1 MEKTSPGNYK
11 IVTNIFLSE
20 RELRFESG
28 TTLNQVYIAYE
39 TYGNLNAQKS
49 NAILVCHALSG
60 DAHAGNGGWWD
71 GLIGPGKALD
81 TSKYFIVCSNT
92 IGSCKGSSGPQ
103 SVNPET
109 GKPYALTFPVLTIGD
124 MVQAQHMLAD
134 FLGISQWHMVIGGSM
149 GGMQA
154 MEWAIMFP
162 ERVKSCVVIATAARL
177 SPQALA
183 FGAVGRQ
190 AILADP
196 KWNKGNYD
204 PLQQPENGL
213 SIARMIGHITYLSEE
228 SMRMKFGRK
237 LQEKNDYGYDFST
250 DFQIESYLLHQ
261 GDKFVNRF
269 DANAY
274 LYLSKAMSYFDLEKK
289 YGSIEEAFANVK
301 SSFLVVSISSDMLY
315 SSAQSKEITHAL
327 MKHKKPVTYVEMES
341 PYGHDSFLIET
352 EKLTALVKP
361 YLESLE

>member
-1 MEKTSPGNYK
+1 MSETQF
-11 IVTNIFLSE
+11 FLSSQP
-20 RELRFESG
+20 LTLESG
-28 TTLNQVYIAYE
+28 AVLSQFQIAYE
-39 TYGNLNAQKS
+39 TYGQLNAERS

-60 DAHAGNGGWWD
+60 DAHAGDGGWWD

-81 TSKYFIVCSNT
+81 TDRFFVLCSNT
-92 IGSCKGSSGPQ
+92 LGSCKGSSGPQ
-103 SVNPET
+103 SINPET
-109 GKPYALTFPVLTIGD
+109 GNVYGLTFPVITVGD
-124 MVQAQHMLAD
+124 MAKAQKQWID
-134 FLGISQWHMVIGGSM
+134 SLGITTLHMVIGGSM

-154 MEWAIMFP
+154 VEWAIMFP
-162 ERVKSCVVIATAARL
+162 DALKSCVVIATAAWL

-183 FGAVGRQ
+183 FGAVGRH

-196 KWNKGNYD
+196 KWKNGEYD
-204 PLQQPENGL
+204 VAEPPENGL

-237 LQEKNDYGYDFST
+237 LQEKKDYGYDFQT
-250 DFQIESYLLHQ
+250 DFQIESYLLYQ

-289 YGSIEEAFANVK
+289 YGGLNEAFKDVK
-301 SSFLVVSISSDMLY
+301 ASFLVVSISSDMLY
-315 SSAQSKEITHAL
+315 PSKQSKAITHAL
-327 MKHKKPVTYVEMES
+327 MKDGKTVTYVEMDS

-352 EKLTALVKP
+352 DKLTDLVKP
-361 YLESLE
+361 FLEALS

>member
-1 MEKTSPGNYK
+1 MSDLQFYSSTHPL
-11 IVTNIFLSE
+11 TL
-20 RELRFESG
+20 ESG
-28 TTLNQVYIAYE
+28 AILPEFQLAYE
-39 TYGNLNAQKS
+39 VVGVLNADRS

-60 DAHAGNGGWWD
+60 DAHAANGGWWD
-71 GLIGPGKALD
+71 AMIGSGKALD
-81 TSKYFIVCSNT
+81 TDKYCVLSSNT
-92 IGSCKGSSGPQ
+92 LGSCKGSSGPQ
-103 SVNPET
+103 SLDPKT
-109 GKPYALTFPVLTIGD
+109 GKPYGLTFPVITVGD
-124 MVQAQHMLAD
+124 MVQAQKQWISS
-134 FLGISQWHMVIGGSM
+134 LGITQLHMVIGGSM

-154 MEWAIMFP
+154 IEWAIMFP
-162 ERVKSCVVIATAARL
+162 DMVKSCAIIATASWL

-196 KWNKGNYD
+196 KWNSGNYETTE
-204 PLQQPENGL
+204 PPESGL

-237 LQEKNDYGYDFST
+237 LQQKEDYGYDFKT

-289 YGSIEEAFANVK
+289 YGSVTKAFENVK

-315 SSAQSKEITHAL
+315 PSKQSKELTHAL
-327 MKHKKPVTYVEMES
+327 MKHRKPVTYVEMDS

-352 EKLTALVKP
+352 DKLTNLVKP
-361 YLESLE
+361 YLEALR

>member
-1 MEKTSPGNYK
+1 MSD
-11 IVTNIFLSE
+11 VQFFLSSKP
-20 RELRFESG
+20 LRLESG
-28 TTLNQVYIAYE
+28 AILPQFQIAYE
-39 TYGNLNAQKS
+39 TFGTLNADKS

-60 DAHAGNGGWWD
+60 DSHAGDGGWWD
-71 GLIGPGKALD
+71 GMIGPGKALD
-81 TSKYFIVCSNT
+81 TSNYFVLCSNT

-103 SVNPET
+103 SINPET
-109 GKPYALTFPVLTIGD
+109 GKPYGITFPVITIGD
-124 MVQAQHMLAD
+124 MVLAQKQWIES
-134 FLGISQWHMVIGGSM
+134 LGITTLHMVIGGSM

-154 MEWAIMFP
+154 IEWAIMFP
-162 ERVKSCVVIATAARL
+162 DAVKSCAVIATAAGL

-196 KWNKGNYD
+196 KWKNAEYD
-204 PLQQPENGL
+204 PAEPPENGL

-237 LQEKNDYGYDFST
+237 LQQKNDYGYDFTT

-289 YGSIEEAFANVK
+289 YGTLNDAFKHVTA
-301 SSFLVVSISSDMLY
+301 SFLVVSISSDMLY
-315 SSAQSKEITHAL
+315 PSKQSKAITHAL
-327 MKHKKPVTYVEMES
+327 MKDGKVVTYVEMDS

-352 EKLTALVKP
+352 DKLTDLVKP
-361 YLESLE
+361 YLEALS